1 MAAVSTI
8 IAGAALAYG
17 VYSGEEQRA
26 AAKTGRRE
34 QRQAQQQAESAALAE
49 ARVAEQERAKANAKT
64 PDIPSILSATSRPKG
79 TSLYAGP
86 LGADQSLLQLGKPK
100 LLGE

>member
-1 MAAVSTI
+1 MAVTAI
-8 IAGAALAYG
+8 AAAALIAGLESGRSQRIAARKGA
-17 VYSGEEQRA
+17 EEQR
-26 AAKTGRRE
+26 R
-34 QRQAQQQAESAALAE
+34 AQEQAESAALAE

-64 PDIPSILSATSRPKG
+64 PDIPSILLATSRPKG